1 MRMFGIAL
9 VFNLASIAAV
19 LAAAYL
25 AALGIPGW
33 GWFLL
38 VGVLLAGSIPDKP
51 TNDENLK

>member
-1 MRMFGIAL
+1 MFGIAL